1 MGMSASSLQQPP
13 KAGFKWYMYLIGGS
27 DEVRKLAATQVSEL
41 GLILGPKALLIAG
54 TEEFEKELANV
65 LCGGELSNDSAFAKL
80 FTSTPCMIVSEGNI
94 LTTRSPV
101 YLLPLP
107 PHSDVDRAE
116 QKVLRKLLRFLAN
129 SIRNDVLEK
138 RIKELGSQHLSLAPL
153 PAGVLV
159 STLEKINTFCK
170 LEPSIWGIGIDLN
183 KLITSWLAS
192 TARA

>member
-13 KAGFKWYMYLIGGS
+13 KVGFKWYMYLIGGS
-27 DEVRKLAATQVSEL
+27 EEVRKLAATQVSEL

-54 TEEFEKELANV
+54 TEDLEKEIADV
-65 LCGGELSNDSAFAKL
+65 LCGGELFNDSAFAKL
-80 FTSTPCMIVSEGNI
+80 FASTPRMIVSEGNI

-107 PHSDVDRAE
+107 PHSDIQRAE
-116 QKVLRKLLRFLAN
+116 QKVLRKPLRFLAN
-129 SIRNDVLEK
+129 SIRSDALEK
-138 RIKELGSQHLSLAPL
+138 RMKELRSQHLSLAPL

-159 STLEKINTFCK
+159 STPEKINTLRK
-170 LEPSIWGIGIDLN
+170 LEPSIWSIGINLN

-192 TARA
+192 TART